1 MSFEHSAKDIK
12 LHGHTLKAKLMKGN
26 GELNEDDFDLDRVIG
41 NSHGKLVWNSG
52 GFSDSAKDISI
63 QQGGP
68 GKPVVLRCWAG
79 DGEGGHNYVEL
90 NLGEK
95 IANKDGHFHYTN

>member
-41 NSHGKLVWNSG
+41 NSHGMS
-52 GFSDSAKDISI
+52 
-63 QQGGP
+63 
-68 GKPVVLRCWAG
+68 
-79 DGEGGHNYVEL
+79 
-90 NLGEK
+90 
-95 IANKDGHFHYTN
+95 